1 MQNGKFNYKEQH
13 SRCCCSKRWQGFF
26 HQFPHSGSLQP
37 EIDLKGSF
45 SEFKLATFP
54 RELFSSDGI
63 LECKKDS
70 LRTYVVNLK
79 HECKSNK
86 LSVEHLT
93 SIQEEADVYASTSLE
108 KSNIRQYPQPW
119 HRCNGAG
126 TWKIASLWMA
136 LWQAPLNSTVSSIWL
151 TRRSTCGI
159 PRIPCITWKW
169 SNGYHIMW
177 KVQSL
182 VLEYLK
188 ENA

>member
-1 MQNGKFNYKEQH
+1 MTGLFSPVSSFWFSGAWDWPQRKLKRIQVGYI
-13 SRCCCSKRWQGFF
+13 SKRAI
-26 HQFPHSGSLQP
+26 QF
-37 EIDLKGSF
+37 
-45 SEFKLATFP
+45 
-54 RELFSSDGI
+54 DGI

-136 LWQAPLNSTVSSIWL
+136 LWQASLNSTVSSIWL